1 MMIQNK
7 NYQIFLNFNQ
17 MRLFKFFLRREK
29 NQKLLNLIYSK
40 HWQGAGGRIMKLNS
54 YKK

>member
-1 MMIQNK
+1 MSEENIKRNLKEIKKMMIQNK

-29 NQKLLNLIYSK
+29 N
-40 HWQGAGGRIMKLNS
+40 
-54 YKK
+54 